1 MNTIFPLAAV
11 FVASVLYTGHLRA
24 EAVADTPTLS
34 GEAAGLAQMARLLVA
49 STEPLKQRAIGVVKN
64 VTEAPAPEV
73 PERKWRNDYTG
84 IEMVDRPSK
93 LSLSLELSA
102 IGKGGEP
109 PTQTVINWT
118 SDFASNSKYG
128 GHVYRDFREVVKAK
142 PLSDAS
148 LICFVP
154 PLQGKKDG
162 GLTDAINLL
171 PGGSLEALAKA
182 ISWRAANAD
191 LFQLHAN
198 DKAIEALRAELV
210 NANPYQR
217 LTVMLQLVKLAK
229 LGAAEV
235 GVVLRASSTPV
246 EIGAATLLV
255 ITEAADLVG
264 SIGDAL
270 ADPAASRPL
279 LDGVAIGAAT
289 HFLSQP
295 NSERLWGAAKSFQ
308 IVRGSAPDLPDP
320 LKATISFP
328 LLLKLADVVAP
339 KDGNRTLEASSLLF
353 KLLKASSALR
363 R

>member
-1 MNTIFPLAAV
+1 MNTLFRLAVVVA
-11 FVASVLYTGHLRA
+11 ASVISTSHLRA
-24 EAVADTPTLS
+24 EVVADAPTLS
-34 GEAAGLAQMARLLVA
+34 GEAAGLAQAARLLID
-49 STEPLKQRAIGVVKN
+49 STEPLKQRAIAVVTN

-93 LSLSLELSA
+93 VSLTLELSA
-102 IGKGGEP
+102 IGKSGEP
-109 PTQTVINWT
+109 PNQTVIKWT

-128 GHVYRDFREVVKAK
+128 GHVYRDFREVVKAR
-142 PLSDAS
+142 PLVVAS

-154 PLQGKKDG
+154 PLQSKDG
-162 GLTDAINLL
+162 GLTDAINVL
-171 PGGSLEALAKA
+171 PSGSLEALAKA

-191 LFQLHAN
+191 LFQLHSN
-198 DKAIEALRAELV
+198 DKVIEALRAELV
-210 NANPYQR
+210 SANPYQR

-229 LGAAEV
+229 LGADDV
-235 GVVLRASSTPV
+235 GVVLNASSTPV
-246 EIGAATLLV
+246 EIAAATMLV
-255 ITEAADLVG
+255 ITDASDLVG

-270 ADPAASRPL
+270 VDPAASRHL

-308 IVRGSAPDLPDP
+308 IVRGSAPNLPDT

-339 KDGNRTLEASSLLF
+339 KDSSRTLEVSSLLF

>member
-1 MNTIFPLAAV
+1 MHTFIPLAAV
-11 FVASVLYTGHLRA
+11 FVASVLYAGHLRA
-24 EAVADTPTLS
+24 EAVTDTPALS
-34 GEAAGLAQMARLLVA
+34 GEAAGLAQLARLLVG

-73 PERKWRNDYTG
+73 SERKWRNDYTG

-93 LSLSLELSA
+93 LSLTLELSA
-102 IGKGGEP
+102 IGKTGEP
-109 PTQTVINWT
+109 STQTVIKWT

-128 GHVYRDFREVVKAK
+128 GHVYRDFREVVKAR

-154 PLQGKKDG
+154 PLQGKDG
-162 GLTDAINLL
+162 GLTDAINVL

-182 ISWRAANAD
+182 ILWRAANAD

-198 DKAIEALRAELV
+198 DKGIEALRTELV
-210 NANPYQR
+210 NTNPYQR

-229 LGAAEV
+229 LSAADV
-235 GVVLRASSTPV
+235 SVVLRASSTPV
-246 EIGAATLLV
+246 EIGATTLLV

-270 ADPAASRPL
+270 EDPAASRPL

-339 KDGNRTLEASSLLF
+339 KDGKRTLEVSSLLF